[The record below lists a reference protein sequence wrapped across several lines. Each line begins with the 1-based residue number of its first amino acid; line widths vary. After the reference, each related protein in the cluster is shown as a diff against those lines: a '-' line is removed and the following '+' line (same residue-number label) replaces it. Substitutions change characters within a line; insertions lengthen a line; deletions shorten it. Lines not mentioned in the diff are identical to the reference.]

1 MLDRLLSR
9 LTMVHNDTKKG
20 FVDKVSGKLVKYWM
34 DWNCQEWLASNK
46 WGMRVKVEPKTK
58 Q

>member
-1 MLDRLLSR
+1 
-9 LTMVHNDTKKG
+9 MVHNDTKKG

-34 DWNCQEWLASNK
+34 DWNCQEWLASSK

>member
-1 MLDRLLSR
+1 MLDRVLSR

-34 DWNCQEWLASNK
+34 DWNCQEWLASSK
-46 WGMRVKVEPKTK
+46 WGTRVRVEPKRK
-58 Q
+58 